1 MSWDG
6 VQADIDGYM
15 LSYSSAE
22 GSSQEISVGPDSSS
36 YRLTGL
42 RPGVL
47 YTVYIWA
54 VRGDKASRMASTQG
68 ETGLYSDIILPV
80 YAGGLL

>member
-1 MSWDG
+1 MVREETESTFLVSWEQ
-6 VQADIDGYM
+6 VQADIEGYV

-22 GSSQEISVGPDSSS
+22 GSSEEISVGPDSSS

-54 VRGDKASRMASTQG
+54 VRGNKASKKTSTQG
-68 ETGLYSDIILPV
+68 ETGL
-80 YAGGLL
+80 

>member
-1 MSWDG
+1 MAREETESSFLVLWDG
-6 VQADIDGYM
+6 VQADIEGYV

-22 GSSQEISVGPDSSS
+22 GSSEEISVGPDSSS

-54 VRGDKASRMASTQG
+54 VRGNKASKKTSSKG
-68 ETGLYSDIILPV
+68 ETGL
-80 YAGGLL
+80 

>member
-1 MSWDG
+1 MVREETESTFLVSWEQ
-6 VQADIDGYM
+6 VQADIEGYV

-22 GSSQEISVGPDSSS
+22 GSSEEISVGPDSSS

-54 VRGDKASRMASTQG
+54 VRGNKASKKTSTQG
-68 ETGLYSDIILPV
+68 ETG
-80 YAGGLL
+80 